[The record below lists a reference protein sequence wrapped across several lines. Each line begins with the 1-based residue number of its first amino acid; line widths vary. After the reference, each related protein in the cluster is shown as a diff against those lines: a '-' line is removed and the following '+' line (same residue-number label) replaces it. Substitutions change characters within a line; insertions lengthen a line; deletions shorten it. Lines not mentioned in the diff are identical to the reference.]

1 MVLKFILRIL
11 KWFSIMSAPP
21 PAPAASSYH
30 HQPQT
35 PSSTYSIP
43 VFFVTP
49 EIVTMTEGVG
59 THTIRKTAY
68 IRAVYYPRGKLELI
82 KAAAR
87 HKNIQSAERYYRAAQ
102 GQFDMDKAA
111 NDSSFTNLSAWI
123 LNNKVDCRR

>member
-1 MVLKFILRIL
+1 
-11 KWFSIMSAPP
+11 
-21 PAPAASSYH
+21 
-30 HQPQT
+30 
-35 PSSTYSIP
+35 
-43 VFFVTP
+43 
-49 EIVTMTEGVG
+49 MTEGVG
-59 THTIRKTAY
+59 IHTIRKTAY

-123 LNNKVDCRR
+123 LNNKVDCRRWSSFWHSGASYPVWRCKVQVP